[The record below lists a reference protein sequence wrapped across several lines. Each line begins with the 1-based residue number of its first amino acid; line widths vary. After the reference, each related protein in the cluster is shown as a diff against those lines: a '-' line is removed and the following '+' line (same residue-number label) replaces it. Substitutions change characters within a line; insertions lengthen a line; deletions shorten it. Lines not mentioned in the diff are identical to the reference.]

1 MNTEERKIFWDA
13 LCKADGKDIKTDGQ
27 SIASTIHYPRFL
39 YRYRPVSVSS
49 IDALQTNHL
58 FFSKANYYDDPFDT
72 LIKIDFSV
80 LHQHIMQML
89 SSEEIFQQLGLM
101 CKALN
106 VPEEGRLAAE
116 NIIKSVSP
124 EEIIKGVDVFFRNNI
139 QSILKESLWTV
150 CFSESGINETM
161 WLKYADQYKG
171 FCLVYDFSDDKRKLC
186 GKQEKCVNCVVN
198 NAGVSL
204 YPIYYSDEGYDA
216 TEYARNLTIATIV
229 RSKVPMIA
237 DMIIQSLPAASW
249 EQERITLIKSKCHEY
264 DQEWRFI
271 LRSPANGPVM
281 QEWIPYGIIIGLR
294 TTTQERDTILRSAK
308 MAGIDHFFECYIND
322 FNRLNIRPIQ

>member
-13 LCKADGKDIKTDGQ
+13 LCKADGKDVKTDGQ
-27 SIASTIHYPRFL
+27 KIASTIHYPRFL

-58 FFSKANYYDDPFDT
+58 YFSKANYYDDPFDT
-72 LIKIDFSV
+72 LIKIDYSV

-116 NIIKSVSP
+116 NTIKSVSP
-124 EEIIKGVDVFFRNNI
+124 EEIIKGVDVFLRNNI
-139 QSILKESLWTV
+139 QSVLKESLWTV

-171 FCLVYDFSDDKRKLC
+171 FCLVYDFSDDTRKLC

-216 TEYARNLTIATIV
+216 TEYARNHTIATIV

-237 DMIIQSLPAASW
+237 NMIIQSLPAASW

-322 FNRLNIRPIQ
+322 LNRLDIRPIQ

>member
-13 LCKADGKDIKTDGQ
+13 LCKADGKDVKTDGQ
-27 SIASTIHYPRFL
+27 NIASTIHYPRFL

-58 FFSKANYYDDPFDT
+58 YFSKANYYDDPFDT
-72 LIKIDFSV
+72 LIKIDYSV

-116 NIIKSVSP
+116 NTIKSVSP
-124 EEIIKGVDVFFRNNI
+124 EEIIKGVDVFLRNNI
-139 QSILKESLWTV
+139 QSVLKESLWTV
-150 CFSESGINETM
+150 CLSESGINETM

-171 FCLVYDFSDDKRKLC
+171 FCLVYDFSDDTRKLC

-216 TEYARNLTIATIV
+216 TEYARNHTIATIV

-237 DMIIQSLPAASW
+237 NMIIQSLPAASW

-322 FNRLNIRPIQ
+322 LNRLDIRPIQ